1 MADKNNSLQPG
12 AGFRKRLII
21 EVIII
26 GIALIIGIGVFT
38 LVSSVK
44 QM

>member
-1 MADKNNSLQPG
+1 MADKNNSLKSSGGSLKP
-12 AGFRKRLII
+12 LII
-21 EVIII
+21 AAIII
-26 GIALIIGIGVFT
+26 GIAWLIGKGVLA